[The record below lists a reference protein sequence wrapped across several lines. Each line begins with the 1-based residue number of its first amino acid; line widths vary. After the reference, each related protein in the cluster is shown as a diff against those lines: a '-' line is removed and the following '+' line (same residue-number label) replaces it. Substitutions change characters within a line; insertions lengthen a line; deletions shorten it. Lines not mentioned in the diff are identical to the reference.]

1 MKKKFSLITTVY
13 NGENTIEKTIESVI
27 SQTFK
32 DYEYIIIDA
41 LSEDKTLKIVNK
53 YEKHISKIIS
63 EPDKSIYEG
72 MNKGIKNSNGDII
85 GIINSGDTYSK
96 NALEIINN
104 CFENNKQIDFVFGT
118 VFKKKIL
125 YKYEPKKIWWSFNFY
140 PAHSG
145 GFFIKKKI
153 QDEIGYYDTRYKC
166 SADYDFFYKLIV
178 KNKKKGMITKKD
190 QLIANFDSGGYSS
203 KLSLF
208 EHMIEETNIRIN
220 NKQNKIIVLT
230 MFILKFLKHYFK
242 I

>member
-13 NGENTIEKTIESVI
+13 NGENTIEKTIESI
-27 SQTFK
+27 LAQTF
-32 DYEYIIIDA
+32 DNYEYIVVDA
-41 LSEDKTLKIVNK
+41 FSKDKTMEKILKYKDN
-53 YEKHISKIIS
+53 ISMIIS

-72 MNKGIKNSNGDII
+72 MNKGIKNSNGEII

-96 NALEIINN
+96 DALKIINKY
-104 CFENNKQIDFVFGT
+104 FQENADVDFIFGT

-145 GFFIKKKI
+145 GFFVKRSI
-153 QDEIGYYDTRYKC
+153 QNEIGYYDTRYKC

-178 KNKKKGMITKKD
+178 KNKKKGINTKKNE
-190 QLIANFDSGGYSS
+190 LIANFDSGGYSS

-220 NKQNKIIVLT
+220 NKQNKVIVLFL
-230 MFILKFLKHYFK
+230 FILKFFKHYFK